1 MAGQCLQHALTPDHR
16 GQAVGAA
23 CMTAIQPKAW
33 GHGAITA
40 DGNRCIAA
48 CGGGASATDRAV
60 AKLPLYALYSYAIF
74 RTGFCP

>member
-1 MAGQCLQHALTPDHR
+1 MAGQCLQHALTSDHR

-40 DGNRCIAA
+40 DGNRC
-48 CGGGASATDRAV
+48 
-60 AKLPLYALYSYAIF
+60 
-74 RTGFCP
+74 